1 MVSLPLVAVLHSYK
15 FLGMGRMCT
24 AVEGQL
30 CGIRSET
37 AVHWCTQRSGGNC
50 STSLWLP
57 LSSADVLA
65 LD

>member
-1 MVSLPLVAVLHSYK
+1 MLSLPLVVELHSYK
-15 FLGMGRMCT
+15 FLGMVRMCT

-30 CGIRSET
+30 CGICSET
-37 AVHWCTQRSGGNC
+37 AVHWCTQRSGGNY

-57 LSSADVLA
+57 LSSADVVA